1 MEPITMITLIVT
13 FVGALAIGY
22 AKFYER
28 KISSGETWSDQK
40 FGMFFL
46 VALAL
51 MAMTY
56 FLSGGTSF
64 PEEETLNAVYMLIEP
79 IAALFGLTVATITGG
94 RILKQKVVAPVV
106 APAAPVTTEPV
117 GIFPVDGCEVTPS
130 IGGKIAHLTYEHKSP
145 LTVDFALEGTQ
156 PTSDHQGYTSAI
168 IDWDDGTSQ
177 PVTLINGKATVTHT
191 FNFIKTEKY
200 TGKTFNPVFTFLR
213 NDGQKFVVNGD
224 RRSIDIGVI
233 AE

>member
-51 MAMTY
+51 MVMTY
-56 FLSGGTSF
+56 FLTGGTAF

-106 APAAPVTTEPV
+106 AQPTVVATPVAPVEQTYKKMTDSTKQWLTFDATPENKSKILEQIASAEEKQLYTYQIV
-117 GIFPVDGCEVTPS
+117 FDGGFYNITGGILSGAAGNPA
-130 IGGKIAHLTYEHKSP
+130 GKY
-145 LTVDFALEGTQ
+145 
-156 PTSDHQGYTSAI
+156 
-168 IDWDDGTSQ
+168 
-177 PVTLINGKATVTHT
+177 
-191 FNFIKTEKY
+191 
-200 TGKTFNPVFTFLR
+200 
-213 NDGQKFVVNGD
+213 
-224 RRSIDIGVI
+224 
-233 AE
+233 